1 MDANVEEIVRELAAL
16 TQRFADLGVKLSDA
30 AQALQEAGAPPSTV
44 LVEALSGAQGQF
56 HQLRSQALT
65 VADAAGV
72 TAPASPESLHDLEP
86 ILEAIAVALRER
98 ARREALDRVQQSA
111 VAVLDRALEVRH
123 QDDPEFPALL
133 ACHAKAREV
142 RATILALTDLESDDM
157 RRAVEDVRTFADL
170 VAMVEARE
178 GVDDDRYGQL
188 EESVSRNFGRPLA
201 VAAAR
206 ARLGFE
212 GEFVEPPA
220 PEPVALEPEP
230 EPPAPVAA
238 ADSAAIDE
246 EPQAEAPEA
255 ELELESAAL
264 PLELESASSLEL
276 DSAPLELESAPAP
289 VEADREPAAPAA
301 VVAPAAPEAEV
312 AESSGPD
319 ETAQWWLA
327 AWARWSGWKSNQ
339 EFAAAVREEIAKY
352 PYLLSVPIQKS
363 PEYEDG
369 LLAYGYSLLMDH
381 VEKQNPGCVGNAL
394 NSLTPR
400 QGRRVGE
407 QLYDYLITQGR
418 LRETYADFVK
428 NTLVAALPE
437 PGVWFQFRIL
447 ESKEDTRILQ
457 RPTPRIGDT
466 ELSGQRLA
474 SDAQRYNEHKFKM
487 MLGPLTARFIVVV
500 SDVRDARG
508 AGFKLVANGAPSDSG
523 WVVSVSA
530 GSRSAAKIDA
540 KRLTPEGVHI
550 SGLGREHGSLWVAI
564 FNPDPAAD
572 RRCELSVFLRKD
584 TKSPFRVKG

>member
-1 MDANVEEIVRELAAL
+1 MDANVEEIARELAAL
-16 TQRFADLGVKLSDA
+16 TQRFADLGVKLGDA
-30 AQALQEAGAPPSTV
+30 AQALQDAGAPPSTV

-86 ILEAIAVALRER
+86 ILEAIAAALRER

-123 QDDPEFPALL
+123 QDDPEFPALV
-133 ACHAKAREV
+133 AGHAKAREV
-142 RATILALTDLESDDM
+142 RTTILALTDLESDEM
-157 RRAVEDVRTFADL
+157 RRAVEEVRTFADL
-170 VAMVEARE
+170 VAMVEARD
-178 GVDDDRYGQL
+178 GVDDDRYAQL

-201 VAAAR
+201 VAATR
-206 ARLGFE
+206 GRLGFE
-212 GEFVEPPA
+212 GEFVEPPV
-220 PEPVALEPEP
+220 PEPVELEPEP
-230 EPPAPVAA
+230 EPPAPVAEA
-238 ADSAAIDE
+238 ESAAIDE
-246 EPQAEAPEA
+246 EPAAEELDA
-255 ELELESAAL
+255 ELELESA
-264 PLELESASSLEL
+264 PTLELESAALEL
-276 DSAPLELESAPAP
+276 ESAPLELESAPAP
-289 VEADREPAAPAA
+289 VESEPEPAMPTA
-301 VVAPAAPEAEV
+301 VVAPAAPEPEV

-327 AWARWSGWKSNQ
+327 AWARWSGWKSNH
-339 EFAAAVREEIAKY
+339 EFAAAVREEMAKY

-394 NSLTPR
+394 NSLTPG

-466 ELSGQRLA
+466 ELTGQRLA

-487 MLGPLTARFIVVV
+487 TLGPLTTRFIVVV
-500 SDVRDARG
+500 SDVREARG
-508 AGFKLVANGAPSDSG
+508 AGFKLVADGAPSDSG
-523 WVVSVSA
+523 WVVTVSA
-530 GSRSAAKIDA
+530 GSRSAAKVDA
-540 KRLTPEGVHI
+540 KRLTPEGVHVP
-550 SGLGREHGSLWVAI
+550 GLGREHGSLWVAI
-564 FNPDPAAD
+564 FNPDPGAD

-584 TKSPFRVKG
+584 AKSPFRAKG

>member
-1 MDANVEEIVRELAAL
+1 MDANVEEIARELAAL
-16 TQRFADLGVKLSDA
+16 TQRFADLGVKLGDA

-72 TAPASPESLHDLEP
+72 TAASPESLHDLEP
-86 ILEAIAVALRER
+86 ILEAIAAALRER

-111 VAVLDRALEVRH
+111 VAVLDRALEVLH
-123 QDDPEFPALL
+123 QDDPQFPALV
-133 ACHAKAREV
+133 AGHAKAREV
-142 RATILALTDLESDDM
+142 RTTILALTDLESDEM
-157 RRAVEDVRTFADL
+157 RRAVEEVRTFADL

-206 ARLGFE
+206 GRLGFE

-220 PEPVALEPEP
+220 PEPVELEPEP
-230 EPPAPVAA
+230 EPEAPVAEA
-238 ADSAAIDE
+238 ESPVTDE
-246 EPQAEAPEA
+246 EPAAEELEA
-255 ELELESAAL
+255 ELELESAE
-264 PLELESASSLEL
+264 PTFELESAPLTLEM
-276 DSAPLELESAPAP
+276 ESAPAP
-289 VEADREPAAPAA
+289 VESEPEPAAPTA
-301 VVAPAAPEAEV
+301 VVAPAAPEREV
-312 AESSGPD
+312 AEASGPD

-327 AWARWSGWKSNQ
+327 AWARWSGWKSNH
-339 EFAAAVREEIAKY
+339 EFAAAVREEMAKY

-394 NSLTPR
+394 NSLTPGH
-400 QGRRVGE
+400 GRRVGE
-407 QLYDYLITQGR
+407 QLYEYLITQGR

-466 ELSGQRLA
+466 ELTGQRLA

-487 MLGPLTARFIVVV
+487 TLGPLTSRFIVVV

-508 AGFKLVANGAPSDSG
+508 AGFKLVADGAPSDSG

-540 KRLTPEGVHI
+540 KRLTPEGLHVP
-550 SGLGREHGSLWVAI
+550 GLGREHGSLWVAL
-564 FNPDPAAD
+564 FNPDPGAD

-584 TKSPFRVKG
+584 TRSPFRGKG